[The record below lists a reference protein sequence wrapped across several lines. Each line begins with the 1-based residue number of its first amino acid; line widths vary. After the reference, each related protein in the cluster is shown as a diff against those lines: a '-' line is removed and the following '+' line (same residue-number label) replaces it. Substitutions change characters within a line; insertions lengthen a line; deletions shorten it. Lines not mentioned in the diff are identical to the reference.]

1 MLAMTWTALTDPHR
15 RATLDLLRRRSRS
28 VGELATALKLSQP
41 TTSKHLRV
49 LRQAGLVRVLPDAQR
64 RIYAI
69 DPTPL
74 AELDEWLRP
83 YRALWNESLDAL
95 GRHLDKTQRKE
106 T

>member
-1 MLAMTWTALTDPHR
+1 
-15 RATLDLLRRRSRS
+15 
-28 VGELATALKLSQP
+28 VI
-41 TTSKHLRV
+41 
-49 LRQAGLVRVLPDAQR
+49 PDAQR

-69 DPTPL
+69 DLAPL

-95 GRHLDKTQRKE
+95 GRHLDKTKE